1 MTQLL
6 NGKNTGMGLI
16 RIITGLLLAYH
27 GLEVFKPDIMD
38 SYLLWDTI
46 KALPFS
52 KVMLYLGKGIELV
65 AGILLA
71 LGLFTRISAAFGAIV
86 MLFICFYIG
95 NGRFWYEDQ
104 HPYLFAMLC
113 TVFLVFGSGGFALD
127 KIIRNKK

>member
-1 MTQLL
+1 MIYALS
-6 NGKNTGMGLI
+6 GKNTGMGLL

-38 SYLLWDTI
+38 DYLVWDTI

-52 KVMLYLGKGIELV
+52 KGFLYLGKGIELV

-71 LGLFTRISAAFGAIV
+71 LGLFTRIAAAAGAVV

-113 TVFLVFGSGGFALD
+113 TVFLVFGSGGFALS
-127 KIIRNKK
+127 NLKKVK